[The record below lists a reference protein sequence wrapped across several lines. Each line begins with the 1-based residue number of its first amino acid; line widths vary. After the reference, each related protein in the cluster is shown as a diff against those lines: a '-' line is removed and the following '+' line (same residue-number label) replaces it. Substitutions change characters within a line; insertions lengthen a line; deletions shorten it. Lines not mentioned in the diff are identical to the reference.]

1 MNRRAFFAAIGLAG
15 VALAQEAEEGKKKG
29 GKPDRLSGRVMS
41 VDKNA
46 MTVEMHTNANPNVK
60 RMIKW
65 NADTKFTQGDKP
77 ASADDL
83 KEGVR
88 IVAVG
93 KFEGPNLHATAI
105 NLPPRP

>member
-1 MNRRAFFAAIGLAG
+1 MNRRAFFAAVGLAG
-15 VALAQEAEEGKKKG
+15 AALAQETKEGKTKAKH
-29 GKPDRLSGRVMS
+29 DRLSGRIVS

-46 MTVEMHTNANPNVK
+46 MTIEMHTNANPNVK
-60 RMIKW
+60 RTIKW
-65 NADTKFTQGDKP
+65 SADTKFTQGEKS

-83 KEGVR
+83 KEGAR

-93 KFEGPNLHATAI
+93 KFEGVNLMATAI